1 MTSRPAAIL
10 AWILGIALVI
20 ACPAVVPAALTVIC
34 WALTQPVVLGV
45 GLAATLVWCAT
56 HPARRVL
63 VGAVR

>member
-1 MTSRPAAIL
+1 MTSRPAVTL
-10 AWILGIALVI
+10 AWVLGIALVM
-20 ACPAVVPAALTVIC
+20 ACPAVVPAAIAIVG

-45 GLAATLVWCAT
+45 ALAVTLVWCVT